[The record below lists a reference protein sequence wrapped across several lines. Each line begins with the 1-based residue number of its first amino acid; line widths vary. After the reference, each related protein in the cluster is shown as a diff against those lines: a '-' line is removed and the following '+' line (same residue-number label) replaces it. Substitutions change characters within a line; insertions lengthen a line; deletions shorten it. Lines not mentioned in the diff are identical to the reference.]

1 MINKSKLRVY
11 ECYTIL
17 KTFLRFERFQKKKN
31 ELKGKKFN
39 TDINVTILIKEQM
52 NNL

>member
-1 MINKSKLRVY
+1 MNVTLFLKLFSGLNVSKR
-11 ECYTIL
+11 
-17 KTFLRFERFQKKKN
+17 KKN